1 VRERFTRRTCACT
14 TDVEAHPPA
23 DLDSAFGD
31 DEDSIR
37 LDNLRRDDD
46 HTGEEVLVGAEGLG
60 PSNVSGVLSNV
71 NVFEIMRA
79 AYGWAV
85 A

>member
-1 VRERFTRRTCACT
+1 
-14 TDVEAHPPA
+14 
-23 DLDSAFGD
+23 
-31 DEDSIR
+31 
-37 LDNLRRDDD
+37 
-46 HTGEEVLVGAEGLG
+46 VLVGAEGLG